1 MRDRTH
7 TEHVENWARHVK
19 ETPRSEW
26 IKEIKPLIDS
36 QVIMANRF
44 YARLAKEKGGA
55 EKIMEI
61 RGISPRI
68 APDIRPKHAKYDE
81 GAMKEK
87 AIRAGTV
94 SEMRKRYGK

>member
-1 MRDRTH
+1 MRDKTH
-7 TEHVENWARHVK
+7 TDHVENWARHVK

-26 IKEIKPLIDS
+26 IKEIKPLVDS

-55 EKIMEI
+55 EKIMKI
-61 RGISPRI
+61 RGISPEV
-68 APDIRPKHAKYDE
+68 RPE
-81 GAMKEK
+81 GIIKEK
-87 AIRAGTV
+87 TIRTGKV